1 MIRDSG
7 FTMSEV
13 VASLVLIGLI
23 ALVAGMGIVSF
34 AKGYVFTRDST
45 HMAQKAQLAMGRLNR
60 EFMEITNIAA
70 RDRVN
75 YFS

>member
-7 FTMSEV
+7 FTMIEV
-13 VASLVLIGLI
+13 VASLVLFGLI

-45 HMAQKAQLAMGRLNR
+45 HNWPWA
-60 EFMEITNIAA
+60 
-70 RDRVN
+70 D
-75 YFS
+75 